1 MLFACLL
8 IPVTCPGQENEDE
21 RLSRFKAAFIYH
33 FIDYIRWPPETQD
46 NFFRIGV
53 LGDSRIVETLREISK
68 KRKVSGRDLD
78 IKVYDEVEQITD
90 CHLLFIAPQYA
101 GRFADIQNQVRT
113 SSILTVSDSPGMA
126 KEGVA
131 INFAL
136 IDDRLKFEINRQSL
150 EQARLQASA
159 QLLKLAILVEGPDAQ

>member
-1 MLFACLL
+1 MFLRHNPSLSRALLFACLL

-68 KRKVSGRDLD
+68 KTKS
-78 IKVYDEVEQITD
+78 
-90 CHLLFIAPQYA
+90 
-101 GRFADIQNQVRT
+101 VR
-113 SSILTVSDSPGMA
+113 PG
-126 KEGVA
+126 
-131 INFAL
+131 
-136 IDDRLKFEINRQSL
+136 
-150 EQARLQASA
+150 
-159 QLLKLAILVEGPDAQ
+159 P